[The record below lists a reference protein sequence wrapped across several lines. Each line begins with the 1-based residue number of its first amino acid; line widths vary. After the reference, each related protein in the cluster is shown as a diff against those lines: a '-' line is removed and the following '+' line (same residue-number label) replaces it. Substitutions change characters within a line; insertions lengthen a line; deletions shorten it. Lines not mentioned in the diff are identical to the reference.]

1 MYPILDTRVLIQ
13 NGVKLF
19 YFACICWRS
28 LRALLIQ
35 NGVKPVLI
43 KLDVSMCLRALVLWS
58 DRDTCTAFKF
68 KKAVAL
74 HL

>member
-35 NGVKPVLI
+35 NGVKLEEGMSI
-43 KLDVSMCLRALVLWS
+43 NEYSLRALLI
-58 DRDTCTAFKF
+58 
-68 KKAVAL
+68 
-74 HL
+74 